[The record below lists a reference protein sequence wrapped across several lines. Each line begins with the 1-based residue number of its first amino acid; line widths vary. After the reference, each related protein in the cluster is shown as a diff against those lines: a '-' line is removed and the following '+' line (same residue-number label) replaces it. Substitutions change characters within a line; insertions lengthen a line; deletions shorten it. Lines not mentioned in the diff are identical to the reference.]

1 MLTPMVS
8 FIILAD
14 RPQALRVLLAA
25 LEAQTEPAWEAII
38 LNQSDPDSSLI
49 TTAYASHYTCRPERL
64 SYRRVVRHGDWGQTE
79 KFAAVAAARGEFVG
93 FPNDDA
99 YYCPAYLERMVQMA
113 READLVY
120 CDWVSCSDLGRDTYV
135 PMVAAPVVGHVDV
148 GGFLVRRSVL
158 LAHGWPDRGPTGDG
172 LLIESLVRSG
182 ARHQRVPGCLYV
194 KN

>member
-1 MLTPMVS
+1 MTPIVS
-8 FIILAD
+8 FIVLAD

-25 LEAQTEPAWEAII
+25 LEAQTEPAWEALI
-38 LNQSDPDSSLI
+38 LDQSDPDRALI

-64 SYRRVVRHGDWGQTE
+64 SYHRVVRRGDWGQAE
-79 KFAAVAAARGEFVG
+79 KFVAAGLARGEFVG

-99 YYCPAYLERMVQMA
+99 YYCPAYVERMM
-113 READLVY
+113 RWSSEADLLY
-120 CDWVSCSDLGRDTYV
+120 CDWVSRSDLGRDTYV
-135 PMVAAPVVGHVDV
+135 PMTGAPIVGHIDV

-172 LLIESLVRSG
+172 ALVESLVRAG
-182 ARHQRVPGCLYV
+182 ARPLRVPGCLYV